1 MKLKCFEVKE
11 FKSVW
16 DSGPVDAAQ
25 ITCLVGKNEAG
36 KTALLRALYR
46 LNPVVE
52 EEGKFDVTLDYPRM
66 QVEDY
71 RHEVESGEREVGVP
85 IRATF
90 TLDDELDDIANLF
103 GPEAVASEVT
113 LSKNYENKLTFWLS
127 ADDTK
132 ALSYLVKA
140 ADLSEQTRE
149 AAPDVDE
156 LTTVLNDEEQTEE
169 VKRLLEILTAVKTRG
184 VSGYVYDT
192 FVKPRL
198 PKFLYFDE
206 YYQMTGHENIEA
218 LIQRQNAK
226 ALKPSDY
233 PLLGLIKLARLELSE
248 LLNPSST
255 IELKGKLEGASNHL
269 TRQVLKYWS
278 QNRHLRMAFDVRPAR
293 PGDPPNMREGT
304 NVWGGVYDTRHQ
316 VTTELGS
323 RSRGFV
329 WFFSFL
335 AWYSDVRR
343 STGSLVLLLDEPG
356 LTLHAKAQQDLLR
369 YFETELKDQ
378 HLLIYTT
385 HSPFMVDPEHFE
397 RVRIVQD
404 KSIEAEGEVDEGE
417 GTKVLVD
424 IFAASP
430 DSLFPLQ
437 GALGYELHQTL
448 FVAHLILSSRVQ
460 QTFY

>member
-1 MKLKCFEVKE
+1 M
-11 FKSVW
+11 
-16 DSGPVDAAQ
+16 
-25 ITCLVGKNEAG
+25 
-36 KTALLRALYR
+36 
-46 LNPVVE
+46 
-52 EEGKFDVTLDYPRM
+52 
-66 QVEDY
+66 
-71 RHEVESGEREVGVP
+71 
-85 IRATF
+85 
-90 TLDDELDDIANLF
+90 
-103 GPEAVASEVT
+103 
-113 LSKNYENKLTFWLS
+113 
-127 ADDTK
+127 
-132 ALSYLVKA
+132 
-140 ADLSEQTRE
+140 
-149 AAPDVDE
+149 
-156 LTTVLNDEEQTEE
+156 
-169 VKRLLEILTAVKTRG
+169 
-184 VSGYVYDT
+184 
-192 FVKPRL
+192 
-198 PKFLYFDE
+198 
-206 YYQMTGHENIEA
+206 
-218 LIQRQNAK
+218 
-226 ALKPSDY
+226 
-233 PLLGLIKLARLELSE
+233 
-248 LLNPSST
+248 
-255 IELKGKLEGASNHL
+255 
-269 TRQVLKYWS
+269 
-278 QNRHLRMAFDVRPAR
+278 
-293 PGDPPNMREGT
+293 
-304 NVWGGVYDTRHQ
+304 
-316 VTTELGS
+316 TTELGS

-378 HLLIYTT
+378 HQLIYTT